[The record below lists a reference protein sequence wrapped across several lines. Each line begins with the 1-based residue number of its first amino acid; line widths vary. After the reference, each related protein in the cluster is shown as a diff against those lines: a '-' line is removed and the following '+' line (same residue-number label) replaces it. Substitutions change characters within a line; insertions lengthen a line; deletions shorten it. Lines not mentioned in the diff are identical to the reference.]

1 MNILQPRTIPKSKSK
16 VKVIRFEKVNQLS
29 KKHNE
34 RYNLFKRILTVLF
47 IAFGKSDFEQIAV
60 GQ

>member
-1 MNILQPRTIPKSKSK
+1 MNILQPRTIPKSKSSD
-16 VKVIRFEKVNQLS
+16 IEKVNQLS

-34 RYNLFKRILTVLF
+34 RYNLSKGILTVLF
-47 IAFGKSDFEQIAV
+47 IAFGKSDFEKIAV